1 MFKKSNNS
9 RLESL
14 IGSNSGFRGDVDAKG
29 ALRVDGALEGNITA
43 EYVII
48 GEKAYIK
55 GNITAMGITIGGK
68 VEGNLESKGL
78 VEITPKG
85 FVSGDIVTAKLAIAE
100 GGTYSGRVLM
110 DENKSNVVEFQAK
123 DG

>member
-1 MFKKSNNS
+1 MFKKSSNS

-29 ALRVDGALEGNITA
+29 TLRIDGTFEGNIAA
-43 EYVII
+43 EHVIV

-55 GNITAMGITIGGK
+55 GNITANGITIGGK

-78 VEITPKG
+78 VEIAPKG
-85 FVSGDIVTAKLAIAE
+85 FVSGDILTARLAIAE

-123 DG
+123 DN

>member
-1 MFKKSNNS
+1 MFKKSSNS

-29 ALRVDGALEGNITA
+29 TLRVDGALEGNITA
-43 EYVII
+43 EYVIV

-55 GNITAMGITIGGK
+55 GNITANGITIGGK

-85 FVSGDIVTAKLAIAE
+85 LVSGNILTVKLAIAE